1 MSRNK
6 QRTAATTGAT
16 DSTAATTTAPTTP
29 APAATLSYVAPTEFV
44 ELPSRGK
51 FYSPDH
57 PLHGKEVIEMRYM
70 TAKDE
75 DILTS
80 PALLR
85 NGIAIDRM
93 IENLVVDKN
102 IKVDE
107 LLLGDKNAVILA
119 ARISGY
125 GEHYSVNVVCP
136 SCEAVIDHQFDL
148 SQIPNDYGA
157 QPGEENESIYLTPE
171 GTFVTTLPKS
181 QYSVEF
187 KLLNGKDEN
196 HLEALSKKL
205 KKLKLPD
212 ATATNLLKRL
222 VVSVNDVADSSQISH
237 FIDSMPAQDARYL
250 RGCVQTVTPNV
261 NMSQDVE
268 CTSCGTVTEM
278 EVPFTSEF
286 FWPE

>member
-1 MSRNK
+1 
-6 QRTAATTGAT
+6 
-16 DSTAATTTAPTTP
+16 
-29 APAATLSYVAPTEFV
+29 
-44 ELPSRGK
+44 
-51 FYSPDH
+51 
-57 PLHGKEVIEMRYM
+57 M

-80 PALLR
+80 PALLK
-85 NGIAIDRM
+85 NGIAINRL
-93 IENLVVDKN
+93 IENLIVDKN
-102 IKVDE
+102 IAIDS
-107 LLLGDKNAVILA
+107 LLVGDKNAIILA

-148 SQIPNDYGA
+148 SQIPNDYGV

-196 HLEALSKKL
+196 HLETLSKKL

-222 VVSVNDVADSSQISH
+222 VVSVNDVTDSSQVSH

-268 CTSCGTVTEM
+268 CTSCGAVTEM

>member
-16 DSTAATTTAPTTP
+16 DSTAATTTAPATP

-93 IENLVVDKN
+93 IENLVVDTNIIRIAIPTGSTN
-102 IKVDE
+102 IKNRS
-107 LLLGDKNAVILA
+107 KN
-119 ARISGY
+119 
-125 GEHYSVNVVCP
+125 
-136 SCEAVIDHQFDL
+136 
-148 SQIPNDYGA
+148 
-157 QPGEENESIYLTPE
+157 
-171 GTFVTTLPKS
+171 
-181 QYSVEF
+181 
-187 KLLNGKDEN
+187 
-196 HLEALSKKL
+196 
-205 KKLKLPD
+205 
-212 ATATNLLKRL
+212 
-222 VVSVNDVADSSQISH
+222 
-237 FIDSMPAQDARYL
+237 
-250 RGCVQTVTPNV
+250 
-261 NMSQDVE
+261 
-268 CTSCGTVTEM
+268 
-278 EVPFTSEF
+278 
-286 FWPE
+286 